1 LWGLDDKEFMKLKD
15 IQLIFHQE
23 LDATYDKNE
32 VDSFFFISLESFYNI
47 TRIKLAVNPQ
57 LILDDNEKILNALK
71 RLKGQEPI
79 QYIIGNTEFFG
90 LPFKV
95 NNHVLI
101 PRPETEELV
110 DWILTSDP
118 RPNPDSYRYQDL
130 TILDIG
136 TGSGCIAISL
146 AKNLKNAKFYALDVS
161 KEALKV
167 ARKNAELNDVKVEF
181 IQVDILKIEGISD
194 LKFDI
199 IVSNPPYVRKLE
211 KKLMKPNV
219 LNNEPHLA
227 LFVEDENPLQ
237 FYKVI
242 TEFAVNN
249 LKDNGMLFFEI
260 NEYLGNEMIQ
270 LLKDNHFKNIELK
283 QDIFKKD
290 RMIKG
295 QMLP

>member
-1 LWGLDDKEFMKLKD
+1 MKLKD
-15 IQLIFHQE
+15 IQHIFHQG
-23 LDATYDKNE
+23 LDAIYDKNE
-32 VDSFFFISLESFYNI
+32 VDSFFFILLESFYNI
-47 TRIKLAVNPQ
+47 TRIQLAMNHE
-57 LILDDNEKILNALK
+57 LIIDDNERLFNALE
-71 RLKGQEPI
+71 RLKKEEPI
-79 QYIIGNTEFFG
+79 QYILGDTEFFG

-95 NNHVLI
+95 NQDVLI

-110 DWILTSDP
+110 SLVVKSLKLKVESSQSI
-118 RPNPDSYRYQDL
+118 N
-130 TILDIG
+130 ILDIG

-146 AKNLKNAKFYALDVS
+146 AANLKNAKVYALDVS
-161 KEALKV
+161 KEALNI
-167 ARKNAELNDVKVEF
+167 ARQNAELNHVEVTF
-181 IQVDILKIEGISD
+181 IEADILKTEGVSD

-199 IVSNPPYVRKLE
+199 IVSNPPYVRELE
-211 KKLMKPNV
+211 KGQMKPNV

-237 FYKVI
+237 FYKAI
-242 TEFAVNN
+242 TKFAVNN

-270 LLKDNHFKNIELK
+270 LLKDHNFGNIELK

-295 QMLP
+295 QIG